1 MKRVLVAGSTG
12 YLGGFV
18 CRELKARGHFVRA
31 LARSPEKLA
40 SLQDSLD
47 EVVEAR
53 VTQPET
59 LERVCNGV
67 DVVFSSV
74 GITRQKDGLTFRDV
88 DYQGNK
94 NLLEAALRA
103 GVPKFVYVSTVNGPR
118 LRHLDIVDAHEAFV
132 EELEASGIDYTV
144 VRPTAY
150 FSDMREI
157 FDMARKGRVW
167 LIGPG
172 TSRINPIHG
181 ADLAVVCADA
191 IESRESEIAAGGPQ
205 TTTWREAAKLAFEV
219 LGRPEKVTCTPAWL
233 MWPVVRLVRL
243 FNRHQGELLAFFT
256 TMATTDVVAPGTGTR
271 TLEQQF
277 KGGTDMR
284 VEDLSQFGKP
294 LGMPK
299 KAQRKMLGIVLTALR
314 EKFGPLGMVPFF
326 IKLLA
331 EQRRIRKGHPDLVAK
346 AAEIGP
352 EVAKNLVLLPSL
364 FNVTARRD
372 GREQAYEFVKD
383 IFQRVA
389 AHSMPAIY
397 QIDELVQCEGDSF
410 ENFKR
415 FNVAMFEAMDR
426 VGSWKTDAIVDEDDR
441 LRIKLA
447 SCANVELFSA
457 IGCPELGKLGCDHD
471 LAGYPLILD
480 RVDAEFRRPCTL
492 AKGDDFCDFNFYR
505 KGTAPPTAHLN
516 R

>member
-1 MKRVLVAGSTG
+1 VKRILVAGSTG

-31 LARSPEKLA
+31 LARSPEKLVP
-40 SLQDSLD
+40 LRDSLD
-47 EVVEAR
+47 EIVEAE
-53 VTQPET
+53 VTRPET
-59 LERVCNGV
+59 LEHVCDGI
-67 DVVFSSV
+67 DAVFSSV

-94 NLLEAALRA
+94 NLLDAALRA
-103 GVPKFVYVSTVNGPR
+103 GVQKFVYVSAVNGAH

-132 EELEASGIDYTV
+132 DELEASGLAHTV
-144 VRPTAY
+144 VRPTGY
-150 FSDMREI
+150 FSDMSEVLE
-157 FDMARKGRVW
+157 MARKGRVW

-172 TSRINPIHG
+172 TNRVNPIHG

-191 IESRESEIAAGGPQ
+191 IESRESEIAVGGPQ
-205 TTTWREAAKLAFEV
+205 TMTWREVAKLAFEV
-219 LGRPEKVTCTPAWL
+219 LGTPAKVTRVPEWL
-233 MWPVVRLVRL
+233 MWPVVRLIRL

-256 TMATTDVVAPGTGTR
+256 TMATTDVVAPETGTR
-271 TLEQQF
+271 TLEQHF
-277 KGGTDMR
+277 KGGTGMK

-314 EKFGPLGMVPFF
+314 EKFGLLGMAPFF

-331 EQRRIRKGHPDLVAK
+331 EQRRIRKAHPDLVAK

-352 EVAKNLVLLPSL
+352 EVAKNLVLLPAL

-372 GREQAYEFVKD
+372 GRERAYEFVKD

-389 AHSMPAIY
+389 VHSMPAIY
-397 QIDELVQCEGDSF
+397 QIDELVQCEGDRF
-410 ENFKR
+410 ENFRK

-426 VGSWKTDAIVDEDDR
+426 AGSWKTDAVVNEDDR

-492 AKGDDFCDFNFYR
+492 AKGGEFCDFNFYR
-505 KGTAPPTAHLN
+505 KGTAPATAHLN